1 MKWNDQLT
9 RQNRTLLLKF
19 LDKFSLQQLNT
30 IPKGYRNSIFWNI
43 AHTLVTQQLLTYGLS
58 NRPLLIEA
66 DLVETYK
73 KGTATTH
80 EATEK
85 ERSHIRTLLIPTLEQ
100 TALDYEKGY
109 FKQYS
114 PYTTSLNVTLS
125 NVEEAFSF
133 NAFHEGI
140 HLGYILAMK
149 NSF

>member
-1 MKWNDQLT
+1 MK
-9 RQNRTLLLKF
+9 RLK
-19 LDKFSLQQLNT
+19 
-30 IPKGYRNSIFWNI
+30 
-43 AHTLVTQQLLTYGLS
+43 
-58 NRPLLIEA
+58 
-66 DLVETYK
+66 K
-73 KGTATTH
+73 KGATL
-80 EATEK
+80 A
-85 ERSHIRTLLIPTLEQ
+85 LLIPTLEQ

>member
-30 IPKGYRNSIFWNI
+30 IPKAYRNSIFWNI

-58 NRPLLIEA
+58 NRPLLIEV

-85 ERSHIRTLLIPTLEQ
+85 ERSHIRALLIPTLEQ

>member
-19 LDKFSLQQLNT
+19 LDKFSLEQLNT

-58 NRPLLIEA
+58 NRPLLIET

-80 EATEK
+80 EATKK
-85 ERSHIRTLLIPTLEQ
+85 ERSHIRALLLPTLEQ
-100 TALDYEKGY
+100 TASDYEKGY